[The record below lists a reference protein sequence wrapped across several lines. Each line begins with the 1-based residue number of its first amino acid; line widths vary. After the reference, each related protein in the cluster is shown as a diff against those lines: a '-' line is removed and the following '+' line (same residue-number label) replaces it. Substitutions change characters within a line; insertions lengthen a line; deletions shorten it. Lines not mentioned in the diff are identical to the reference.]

1 MRIIIAGDGDTG
13 THLARMLSVEDQ
25 DIVLMGTDRE
35 RLASLD
41 AESNFITYEGVAVS
55 ANNLKRCNVDG
66 ADLFVAVTPDE
77 NVNIL
82 ACEIAKGCGAR
93 RCVARVDNPELVS
106 DDVQRILKRCGVDL
120 TIYPERLAAEEIA
133 RSIKHNWLSDW
144 IEIRHGELIV
154 AGVRMHS
161 SGLLCGLKLS
171 EIPNDPRLF
180 HVAAIKRGSEVMI
193 PRGDDRLYEGDI
205 VYFSLQPENIDHLPM
220 LCGQVPADVRRIMIT
235 GAGRVTE
242 NFLEIAGGLYTV
254 TVIDPDKERCRVIA
268 SRFPKV
274 TVVNARANDVA
285 VLKEEG
291 IDDCDM
297 LLALTGSSETNIVS
311 CMVAREHGV
320 GKTLAR
326 VEELQYIPEAKSLSI
341 DKIINKKLINSGEV
355 LSVMLDSRMVATQC
369 MSIDNAEVTAIV
381 ATEGSRIVS
390 RPISELSL
398 PREITIAG
406 VIRGN
411 EGLLVGGSTLVM
423 PGDHVVIFC
432 VSGALGK
439 VERLFR

>member
-1 MRIIIAGDGDTG
+1 
-13 THLARMLSVEDQ
+13 
-25 DIVLMGTDRE
+25 
-35 RLASLD
+35 
-41 AESNFITYEGVAVS
+41 
-55 ANNLKRCNVDG
+55 
-66 ADLFVAVTPDE
+66 
-77 NVNIL
+77 
-82 ACEIAKGCGAR
+82 
-93 RCVARVDNPELVS
+93 
-106 DDVQRILKRCGVDL
+106 
-120 TIYPERLAAEEIA
+120 
-133 RSIKHNWLSDW
+133 
-144 IEIRHGELIV
+144 
-154 AGVRMHS
+154 
-161 SGLLCGLKLS
+161 
-171 EIPNDPRLF
+171 
-180 HVAAIKRGSEVMI
+180 
-193 PRGDDRLYEGDI
+193 
-205 VYFSLQPENIDHLPM
+205 M

-355 LSVMLDSRMVATQC
+355 LSVILDSRMVATQC

-406 VIRGN
+406 VIRGS

-432 VSGALGK
+432 VSGALGR